1 MKVSIMDR
9 LFIHFNSRQQYYNA
23 VKHFDERSDF
33 FASNYNDELMQIT
46 FEEEVSVDN
55 LEFAIQDELEEYGIT
70 NYWFSAR
77 EDFC

>member
-1 MKVSIMDR
+1 MDR
-9 LFIHFNSRQQYYNA
+9 LFIHFNSRQQYQNA

-33 FASNYNDELMQIT
+33 FASDYNDEVMQIT

-55 LEFAIQDELEEYGIT
+55 LEFAIQEELEEYGIT

>member
-1 MKVSIMDR
+1 
-9 LFIHFNSRQQYYNA
+9 
-23 VKHFDERSDF
+23 
-33 FASNYNDELMQIT
+33 MQIT